1 MNSLNERSQSEKLK
15 SLLKKTNGVIFD
27 FDGVLADSEPY
38 HYLAYNKIFEKYG
51 HSLNKSEYWVEW
63 TSKGQGIAGEI
74 ERHNLNL
81 DVEPIKLREQ
91 KFEVYSKYCQNG
103 DIKLFP
109 EAIKVVRQLK
119 ANLPVAI
126 ASGSWEHD
134 TRAILKNSDAGYL
147 FDNILGKESATK
159 EKPHPDIFINAAKS
173 LLCPT
178 SQCMVIEDA
187 LKGLIAAKAAN
198 MSCIIILNQLNQ
210 NIDFSE
216 ADLVF
221 HSLSEFSA
229 TLGS

>member
-1 MNSLNERSQSEKLK
+1 MNSLNELSQSEKLK
-15 SLLKKTNGVIFD
+15 SLLKKTNGIIFD
-27 FDGVLADSEPY
+27 FDGLLADSEPY
-38 HYLAYNKIFEKYG
+38 HYLAYNQIFEKYG

-74 ERHNLNL
+74 KRHNLDL
-81 DVEPIKLREQ
+81 PIDPIKLREQ
-91 KFEVYSKYCQNG
+91 KFEVYSQYCQNG

-109 EAIKVVRQLK
+109 EAIKVARKLK

-126 ASGSWEHD
+126 ASGSWKHD
-134 TRAILKNSDAGYL
+134 IRAILKNSGAEYL
-147 FDNILGKESATK
+147 FDNILGKESAIK

-173 LLCPT
+173 LHCHA

-198 MSCIIILNQLNQ
+198 MACIIILNQLNQ
-210 NIDFSE
+210 KIDFSE

-221 HSLSEFSA
+221 PSLSEFSA
-229 TLGS
+229 ALAS

>member
-1 MNSLNERSQSEKLK
+1 MNSLNELSQSEKLK
-15 SLLKKTNGVIFD
+15 SLLKKTNGIIFD
-27 FDGVLADSEPY
+27 FDGLLADSEPY
-38 HYLAYNKIFEKYG
+38 HYLAYNQIFEKYG

-74 ERHNLNL
+74 KRHNLDL
-81 DVEPIKLREQ
+81 PIDPIKLREQ
-91 KFEVYSKYCQNG
+91 KFEVYSQYCQNG

-109 EAIKVVRQLK
+109 EAIKVARKLK

-126 ASGSWEHD
+126 ASGSWKHD
-134 TRAILKNSDAGYL
+134 IRAILKNSGAEDL

-173 LLCPT
+173 LHCNA

-210 NIDFSE
+210 NIDFSK
-216 ADLVF
+216 ADLIF
-221 HSLSEFSA
+221 SSLSDFSVA
-229 TLGS
+229 LDS

>member
-1 MNSLNERSQSEKLK
+1 M
-15 SLLKKTNGVIFD
+15 
-27 FDGVLADSEPY
+27 
-38 HYLAYNKIFEKYG
+38 
-51 HSLNKSEYWVEW
+51 EW

-74 ERHNLNL
+74 ERHNLEL
-81 DVEPIKLREQ
+81 HIDPIKLREQ
-91 KFEVYSKYCQNG
+91 KFEVYSQYCQNG

-126 ASGSWEHD
+126 ASGSWKHD
-134 TRAILKNSDAGYL
+134 IRTILKNSDAEYL

-173 LLCPT
+173 LHCHA

-198 MSCIIILNQLNQ
+198 MTCIIILNQLNQ
-210 NIDFSE
+210 KIDFSE

-221 HSLSEFSA
+221 PSLSEFSA